1 MIFVLDL
8 SHFHK
13 RDRKIKQLMGI
24 PHNDNYLFKDIDI
37 YTGYFNPSSGI
48 MTGIKDNETNVF
60 YQYNRQE
67 DIIKFINVINAK
79 EVRRSEFL
87 KGIEL
92 SLKEFSNNEIR
103 LYERI
108 MELEHEVDKLE
119 KQLHDVDDCLSNKGF
134 DELRKMRRIGY
145 E

>member
-8 SHFHK
+8 SHFYK
-13 RDRKIKQLMGI
+13 RDRRIKELIGI
-24 PHNDNYLFKDIDI
+24 PHNDNFLFKDTDI
-37 YTGYFNPSSGI
+37 YTTYFNPSSGI
-48 MTGIKDNETNVF
+48 MTGIKDNETNNF
-60 YQYNRQE
+60 YHYNRQE
-67 DIIKFINVINAK
+67 DIMKFIRVINTK
-79 EVRRSEFL
+79 EFRRSEFL

-119 KQLHDVDDCLSNKGF
+119 KQLRDVDDCLSNKGF

>member
-67 DIIKFINVINAK
+67 DIIKLLNGGK
-79 EVRRSEFL
+79 
-87 KGIEL
+87 
-92 SLKEFSNNEIR
+92 
-103 LYERI
+103 
-108 MELEHEVDKLE
+108 
-119 KQLHDVDDCLSNKGF
+119 
-134 DELRKMRRIGY
+134 
-145 E
+145 

>member
-13 RDRKIKQLMGI
+13 RDRRIKEVIGI
-24 PHNDNYLFKDIDI
+24 PHNDNFLFKDTDI
-37 YTGYFNPSSGI
+37 YTTYFNPSNGI
-48 MTGIKDNETNVF
+48 MTGIKDNETNNF
-60 YQYNRQE
+60 YRYNRQE
-67 DIIKFINVINAK
+67 DIMKFIGVINTK
-79 EVRRSEFL
+79 EFRRSEFL

-92 SLKEFSNNEIR
+92 SLKEFSNEEIR